1 MSASGDRQRFLILGH
16 VYGVDDEGF
25 QEALSRVHDSG
36 PRPRCLCRKDG
47 VEMYVARHGRFVVK
61 RMPDTGSLHHPG
73 CPSYEP
79 EAAQSGLG
87 ELMGDAVLELQP
99 GQVELRV
106 DFPWAHALGTDS
118 VRNRGERGDPGEVQA
133 PRRRMSLRAVTHYL
147 FERAGFNRWTPAMAG
162 KRRQAV
168 IQKYLLEAASDISIK
183 GERLAQRLYVPE
195 AFNEATHTEAAR
207 RRREKLALLQPTN
220 NRMPLALLIGEFKT
234 AEASGS
240 SVRVWIKHMPD
251 VPLWADRQVWAR
263 IERAFAAVFEARGAD
278 VGAKPRLILST
289 LIRARREHTYEID
302 TASMML
308 TSEQWIPVEGVHE
321 LPLIRAL
328 VEQERRFVKPLC
340 YDAGS
345 AGRFPNVLL
354 LDAGARPVPL
364 HVTSAFLP
372 AAEQAAKTRALSAD
386 AESGEAV
393 WVWASD
399 QPMPLLPA
407 IVGEPVANAGRVD
420 SPRGSAIG

>member
-1 MSASGDRQRFLILGH
+1 MSVFGERQRFLILGH
-16 VYGVDDEGF
+16 VYGSDDEGL
-25 QEALSRVHDSG
+25 QEVLARVHDNG
-36 PRPRCLCRKDG
+36 PRPRCLCRKED

-61 RMPDTGSLHHPG
+61 RMPDTGSQHHPG

-87 ELMGDAVLELQP
+87 ELVGDAVLELQP

-106 DFPWAHALGTDS
+106 DFPWAHTLGTES
-118 VRNRGERGDPGEVQA
+118 ARNRDERIDPGEIEA
-133 PRRRMSLRAVTHYL
+133 PRRRMSLRAVAHYL
-147 FERAGFNRWTPAMAG
+147 FERAGFNRWTPTMAG

-168 IQKYLLEAASDISIK
+168 IQKYLLEAAAEISIK

-195 AFNEATHTEAAR
+195 AFNEATHAEAAR

-220 NRMPLALLIGEFKT
+220 NRMPLALLIGEFKAAET
-234 AEASGS
+234 AGS

-263 IERAFAAVFEARGAD
+263 IERTFAALFEAHGAD
-278 VGAKPRLILST
+278 MGTKPRLVLSA

-302 TASMML
+302 TASLML
-308 TSEQWIPVEGVHE
+308 TSEHWIPVEGVHE

-328 VEQERRFVKPLC
+328 VEQGRRFVKPLR

-345 AGRFPNVLL
+345 AGRFPNALL
-354 LDAGARPVPL
+354 LDAGAKPVPL
-364 HVTSAFLP
+364 HVTSAFLTVT
-372 AAEQAAKTRALSAD
+372 EQAAKTRALA
-386 AESGEAV
+386 AGVESGEAV

-399 QPMPLLPA
+399 QPMPLFPLA
-407 IVGEPVANAGRVD
+407 AT
-420 SPRGSAIG
+420 

>member
-1 MSASGDRQRFLILGH
+1 MAFSGDRQRFLILGH
-16 VYGVDDEGF
+16 VYGIDDGGF
-25 QEALSRVHDSG
+25 QEALARVHDGG
-36 PRPRCLCRKDG
+36 PRPRCLCREEG

-106 DFPWAHALGTDS
+106 DFPWAHTLGTEQA
-118 VRNRGERGDPGEVQA
+118 RHRGERGDLGEVEA
-133 PRRRMSLRAVTHYL
+133 PRRRMSLRAVAHYL

-162 KRRQAV
+162 KRRQSV
-168 IQKYLLEAASDISIK
+168 IQKYLLEAAADISIK

-195 AFNEATHTEAAR
+195 AFSEATHVEAAR

-220 NRMPLALLIGEFKT
+220 NRMPLALLIGEFKG
-234 AEASGS
+234 AEASGPS
-240 SVRVWIKHMPD
+240 MRVWIKHMPD

-263 IERAFAAVFEARGAD
+263 MERTFAAVFEAHGAD
-278 VGAKPRLILST
+278 IGAKPRLILSA

-302 TASMML
+302 TASLML
-308 TSEQWIPVEGVHE
+308 TSEHWIPVEGVHE

-328 VEQERRFVKPLC
+328 VEQGRRFVKPLR
-340 YDAGS
+340 YDAGA

-354 LDAGARPVPL
+354 LDTGATPVPL

-372 AAEQAAKTRALSAD
+372 ATEQAAKTRALAAV
-386 AESGEAV
+386 AETGESV

-399 QPMPLLPA
+399 QSMPPFPA
-407 IVGEPVANAGRVD
+407 AKERA
-420 SPRGSAIG
+420 